1 MPNVG
6 HFMQAAKKL
15 RGKRSKLQSERPGLM
30 ARTNDVQ
37 AIGRRHTARYSS
49 AGTGPF
55 DNADLVAVTCSNPFV
70 SANCHRLLEIER
82 NNGMTELS
90 LRGVFAPTLTPVSA
104 DLSIDLPAYIEFCN
118 RLLEGGCHGLVLFGT
133 NSEAT
138 SFSAGERMAAVDAV
152 IEAGIPASRLVV
164 GTGAA
169 SIVEAADLT
178 RHAVQAGCRGVLTLP
193 PYYYPGVSEEGL
205 FRSFAAV
212 LDRVDDE
219 RLRMYFYHIPQVS
232 GIPLSPSLLTRL
244 AEAYPGQAAGVKDSS
259 GDVNTLLGL
268 HEVAR
273 NFPGFAV
280 FCGTEGLLLKNMQ
293 GGGGGCISGMAN
305 VLPHVIRDLYD
316 NWKAADAEDR
326 QNRTNWVRDAILE
339 SGFNMIASLKVI
351 VADQTGRQGWS
362 RVRPPLVD
370 LTEAEQEQL
379 LARLSRPVPA

>member
-1 MPNVG
+1 MYPTIRQRQL
-6 HFMQAAKKL
+6 HQL
-15 RGKRSKLQSERPGLM
+15 SK
-30 ARTNDVQ
+30 
-37 AIGRRHTARYSS
+37 
-49 AGTGPF
+49 
-55 DNADLVAVTCSNPFV
+55 
-70 SANCHRLLEIER
+70 IER
-82 NNGMTELS
+82 NNGMTEFS

-293 GGGGGCISGMAN
+293 
-305 VLPHVIRDLYD
+305 
-316 NWKAADAEDR
+316 AAGAAVSPAWQTSCR
-326 QNRTNWVRDAILE
+326 MSFAICMTIGKQPMPRTAR
-339 SGFNMIASLKVI
+339 I
-351 VADQTGRQGWS
+351 VPIGSATPFS
-362 RVRPPLVD
+362 N
-370 LTEAEQEQL
+370 
-379 LARLSRPVPA
+379 PVST